1 MPVCSYCT
9 QFEWAKDTA
18 GPEQRQGSK
27 RLIQRSRWLLLLVMI
42 VAACLHSGMTVYAQ
56 TATKDNPIEVRED
69 KVHISFPEMDLET
82 VLKNFS
88 EITGRSF
95 VLEKMPKGKVYT
107 IGPIGP
113 IEIPKE
119 EAFDFFVL
127 ILNISGY
134 QVVETSVTNV
144 YKVIRSADALPENIP
159 VYGPGESPEA
169 LNEQMVMRF
178 ISLDYVAAEEIA
190 QQMSKLA
197 SKGGGQIIA
206 YEPTNTLIIV
216 DTAYNIDRM
225 LKIIG
230 FLDVP
235 SQEAEME
242 IVKLKYAEAGEI
254 AGILEK
260 IYGDSSESQS
270 KRVATTRQR
279 RSPPRSR
286 RRPSREK
293 QPAQA
298 EVVTAGKAAVKL
310 KIIPVERIN
319 SLVFITDRNTLEEIK
334 ETIAK
339 LDIDVGTTQTIHV
352 YYCQNA
358 EASELA
364 ATLSGIVGGGRS
376 GATGARTT
384 GESKSTSASR
394 SASRQ
399 RPASRTTSRSTS
411 SSPRSSNTAVI
422 SGILKGEIS
431 ITSDEATNSL
441 IIVATPQDYALL
453 LNVIEKLDIP
463 RRQVFVEAV
472 LLEVTYNESKA
483 AGTTIHGASPLED
496 EGMLLAGTGFGDVN
510 SMSLLSSISSSG
522 GSLALPN
529 GITVGALGQPVEME
543 TPGGESALVVPSAG
557 MVVKLLASTSTVNVL
572 STPTLLTTDNE
583 EASIEVGQKIPVPT
597 GQTVSTGGFSNVSIS
612 RESVGIK
619 LQMTPQINES
629 DNVRLTIYVEISGA
643 VQSSMGI
650 DVNTLGVTTSIKTAE
665 TTVIVKD
672 SQTIVIGGL
681 MEDRKEES
689 KSWVPFLGNIPVV
702 GWLFKSANQ
711 SKNKSNLIIL
721 LTPHI
726 VKSKDDINRVRKKI
740 ESYYRGMMEQELIE
754 PPDYVEDFIQDSEKE
769 TKQPKDNS
777 NWRWTRPESE
787 KESEKTQPRS
797 ATTEDSAP

>member
-1 MPVCSYCT
+1 MRHR
-9 QFEWAKDTA
+9 A
-18 GPEQRQGSK
+18 
-27 RLIQRSRWLLLLVMI
+27 RSLLLFVLILVG
-42 VAACLHSGMTVYAQ
+42 AGFQSGVEVYAQ
-56 TATKDNPIEVRED
+56 TSMGAREKPIEIKDD
-69 KVHISFPEMDLET
+69 KVHISFPEMDMET

-88 EITGRSF
+88 EVTGRSF
-95 VLEKMPKGKVYT
+95 VLEKIPQGKVHT

-119 EAFDFFVL
+119 EAFNFFVL

-144 YKVIRSADALPENIP
+144 YKVVRSADAMPENIP
-159 VYGPGESPEA
+159 IYGPGETPATS
-169 LNEQMVMRF
+169 NEQMVMRF
-178 ISLDYVAAEEIA
+178 INLDYVAANEIA
-190 QQMSKLA
+190 SQVSKLA
-197 SKGGGQIIA
+197 SQGGGQVIA

-216 DTAYNIDRM
+216 DTSYSIERI

-235 SQEAEME
+235 SQQGEME
-242 IVKLKYAEAGEI
+242 IVGLDYAEAGEI

-260 IYGDSSESQS
+260 IYSDSSESKA
-270 KRVATTRQR
+270 KRVATTQR
-279 RSPPRSR
+279 KPTSR
-286 RRPSREK
+286 RRPTRQQQQK
-293 QPAQA
+293 TPTA
-298 EVVTAGKAAVKL
+298 EVVSAGQAAVEM

-319 SLVFITDRNTLEEIK
+319 SLVIITDRNTLSKIK

-352 YYCQNA
+352 YYCQNS

-364 ATLSGIVGGGRS
+364 NTLSGIVGGGRS
-376 GATGARTT
+376 GVGGSPTT
-384 GESKSTSASR
+384 GGAASENNPAASR
-394 SASRQ
+394 A
-399 RPASRTTSRSTS
+399 ASRTSTRSSRTT
-411 SSPRSSNTAVI
+411 SSPRSSTTAVI

-431 ITSDEATNSL
+431 ISSDESTNSL
-441 IIVATPQDYALL
+441 IIVATPQDYSIL

-472 LLEVTYNESKA
+472 LLEVTYNESRA

-496 EGMLLAGTGFGDVN
+496 EGLLMAGTGFGDVN
-510 SMSLLSSISSSG
+510 SLSLLSSISSSG

-529 GITVGALGQPVEME
+529 GITVGALGQPVEIE
-543 TPGGESALVVPSAG
+543 TPGGDVMAVPSAG

-629 DNVRLTIYVEISGA
+629 DNVRLSIYVEISGA
-643 VQSSMGI
+643 VQSSMGV

-681 MEDRKEES
+681 MEDRQEES
-689 KSWVPFLGNIPVV
+689 QNWVPLLGDIPVV
-702 GWLFKSANQ
+702 GWLFKSANK

-726 VKSKDDINRVRKKI
+726 VKSKSDISRVRKKI
-740 ESYYRGMMEQELIE
+740 EGDYRGMMEEELIE
-754 PPDYVEDFIQDSEKE
+754 PPAYIEDFIEEPAEEGPDFEE
-769 TKQPKDNS
+769 ENT
-777 NWRWTRPESE
+777 NWKWGRPESE
-787 KESEKTQPRS
+787 AGSTAKKPRS
-797 ATTEDSAP
+797 ATTEETAP

>member
-1 MPVCSYCT
+1 LRHR
-9 QFEWAKDTA
+9 A
-18 GPEQRQGSK
+18 
-27 RLIQRSRWLLLLVMI
+27 RSLLLFVLI
-42 VAACLHSGMTVYAQ
+42 LAGAGFQSGSELFAQ
-56 TATKDNPIEVRED
+56 TSTGAREKPIEIKDD

-88 EITGRSF
+88 EVTGRSF
-95 VLEKMPKGKVYT
+95 VLEKIPQGKVHT

-119 EAFDFFVL
+119 EAFNFFVL

-144 YKVIRSADALPENIP
+144 YRVVRSADAMPENIP
-159 VYGPGESPEA
+159 IYGPGETPETA
-169 LNEQMVMRF
+169 NEQMVMRF
-178 ISLDYVAAEEIA
+178 INLDYVAANEIA
-190 QQMSKLA
+190 SQVSKLA
-197 SKGGGQIIA
+197 SQGGGQVVA

-216 DTAYNIDRM
+216 DTSYSIERI

-235 SQEAEME
+235 SQQAEME
-242 IVKLKYAEAGEI
+242 IVGLDYAEAGEI

-260 IYGDSSESQS
+260 IYSDSSESKAQ
-270 KRVATTRQR
+270 RVATTR
-279 RSPPRSR
+279 
-286 RRPSREK
+286 RRPPTRRGRPTRQQQ
-293 QPAQA
+293 QPTA
-298 EVVTAGKAAVKL
+298 EVVTAGQAAVKM

-319 SLVFITDRNTLEEIK
+319 SLVIITDRNTLSEIK

-358 EASELA
+358 ESSELA
-364 ATLSGIVGGGRS
+364 NTLSGIVGGGGRS
-376 GATGARTT
+376 GVGGSPTT
-384 GESKSTSASR
+384 GGAASTNNPAASR
-394 SASRQ
+394 AASRASS
-399 RPASRTTSRSTS
+399 RSSRTN
-411 SSPRSSNTAVI
+411 SSPRSSTTAVI

-431 ITSDEATNSL
+431 ITSDEATNSI
-441 IIVATPQDYALL
+441 IIVATPQDYSIL

-496 EGMLLAGTGFGDVN
+496 EGLLLAGTGFGDVN
-510 SMSLLSSISSSG
+510 SLSLLSSISSSG

-529 GITVGALGQPVEME
+529 GITVGALGQPVEIE
-543 TPGGESALVVPSAG
+543 GPGGETAMTVPSAG

-629 DNVRLTIYVEISGA
+629 DNVKLSIYVEISGA
-643 VQSSMGI
+643 VQNALGI

-681 MEDRKEES
+681 MEDRQEES
-689 KSWVPFLGNIPVV
+689 QNWVPLLGDIPVV
-702 GWLFKSANQ
+702 GWLFKSANK

-726 VKSKDDINRVRKKI
+726 VKSKSDISRVRKKI
-740 ESYYRGMMEQELIE
+740 EGNYRGMMEEELIE
-754 PPDYVEDFIQDSEKE
+754 PPEYIEEFIEENTEKE
-769 TKQPKDNS
+769 PAPEEENT
-777 NWRWTRPESE
+777 NWKWERPETGSG
-787 KESEKTQPRS
+787 STAGNPRS
-797 ATTEDSAP
+797 ATTEEPAP